1 MKLKVILFVFLYIS
15 LVIIACKKIESK
27 VVFQG
32 GTSPVLESREF
43 NVNLDDTQLDAI
55 ALNLKWTNPNYRFNS
70 GISSQNV
77 TYKIQIDTLG
87 GNFKTG
93 NNIGEIQYINELSA
107 AITVFDLNKAIGN
120 IKVQTDPRKEY
131 TFIARLICFLK
142 NAENSP
148 ENGTLISNV
157 IQFKATPFPPP
168 TKVPVPK
175 NGTLW
180 LTGSALLGGWDV
192 APPDNQQLQKIN
204 QALFEGTIEFA
215 GGGGYKLLQ
224 DKGNWGSQYHMLDGG
239 TWEGGKFEKKDA
251 DPAFPGPPDPGL
263 YKVKVDF
270 QEGEFQVIKL

>member
-93 NNIGEIQYINELSA
+93 NNIGEIQYINELST

-180 LTGSALLGGWDV
+180 LTGSALLGGWD
-192 APPDNQQLQKIN
+192 
-204 QALFEGTIEFA
+204 
-215 GGGGYKLLQ
+215 GGGYKLLQ